1 VIRVGETCRIDDRIG
16 SVEDI
21 SLRSTRIRTLE
32 RTELSVPN
40 GELASMNVEN
50 LSRRDKWLFEE
61 TIGVRCDTTSA
72 QLRSLLTKIHGVLEA
87 HPQVDMDPRI
97 SSVRLIGFGES
108 SLNIE
113 ISCHVLTRELTKFRA
128 IREEILL
135 RVMDLVTEVGTAI
148 AVPAR
153 AVRVAQEREE
163 ARFGESDSQKGS
175 RRAA

>member
-1 VIRVGETCRIDDRIG
+1 
-16 SVEDI
+16 
-21 SLRSTRIRTLE
+21 
-32 RTELSVPN
+32 
-40 GELASMNVEN
+40 
-50 LSRRDKWLFEE
+50 
-61 TIGVRCDTTSA
+61 
-72 QLRSLLTKIHGVLEA
+72 
-87 HPQVDMDPRI
+87 MDPRI

-163 ARFGESDSQKGS
+163 ARFGEESDSQKGS